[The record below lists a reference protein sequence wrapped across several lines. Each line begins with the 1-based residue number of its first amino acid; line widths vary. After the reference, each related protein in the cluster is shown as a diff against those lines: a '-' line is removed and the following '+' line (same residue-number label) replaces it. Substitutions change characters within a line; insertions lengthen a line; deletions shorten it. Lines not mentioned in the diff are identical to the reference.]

1 MDVTVW
7 VTGHTGGSVFPPGA
21 LPWQDHGVRFSV
33 WPNLMQPVD
42 DVLSVARHAEDT
54 GWDGVWVADHFMGDD
69 GGFGAADSP
78 TLEATSVLAALAVAT
93 RRVRIGSLVLGATYR
108 HPAVVAKWAVTT
120 DLLSAAAGEGNEGPG
135 RLVLGLGA
143 GWQLN
148 EHEQYGIELPSV
160 RDRVSRFDEYCQAI
174 SSLLSEPRSD
184 LDGDWFRLTGA
195 LCEPKP
201 IAGPDRD
208 GIPILVGGK
217 GDRMLRITARMADE
231 WNMWGLPE
239 RIAERSAVLDRACE
253 DIGRDPSS
261 IARSTQALLLPTDD
275 SARARRFVDAAAP
288 RAAVAGPAEKIG
300 EMVQRWREVGVTE
313 VIVPDSP
320 LGRGAERREHLDVL
334 AEVFAPFRI

>member
-1 MDVTVW
+1 M
-7 VTGHTGGSVFPPGA
+7 
-21 LPWQDHGVRFSV
+21 RFSV
-33 WPNLMQPVD
+33 WPNLMQSAE

-78 TLEATSVLAALAVAT
+78 TLEATAVHAALAVAT
-93 RRVRIGSLVLGATYR
+93 RRVRIGPLVLGATYR

-120 DLLSAAAGEGNEGPG
+120 DLLSAASREGSAGSG

-143 GWQLN
+143 GWQAN
-148 EHEQYGIELPSV
+148 EHEQYGIDLPSV
-160 RDRVSRFDEYCQAI
+160 RDRVSRFDEYCRAI
-174 SSLLSEPRSD
+174 ASLLREPTTD

-201 IAGPDRD
+201 SAGPGRP

-217 GDRMLRITARMADE
+217 GDRMLRITARLADE

-239 RIAERSAVLDRACE
+239 RIAERSAVLDRACH

-261 IARSTQALLLPTDD
+261 IGRSTQALLLPTDD
-275 SARARRFVDAAAP
+275 GARARRFLDAVAP
-288 RAAVAGPAEKIG
+288 RAAVAGPDDLIAETVAG
-300 EMVQRWREVGVTE
+300 WSQVGVGE

-320 LGRGAERREHLDVL
+320 LGRGAERSEHLDRL
-334 AEVFAPFRI
+334 AGIFDQFRG